1 MAWFKVDDRFHDH
14 PKTED
19 LTLAAVGLWT
29 LAGAWSAS
37 NLTDGQVSRTRVIR
51 LGGDETLAAELV
63 RAGLWEEIPDGYA
76 FYGWDEYQP
85 TRAEVESRREQD
97 RQKKRAQRR
106 GPRGTW
112 IGREGESRSVS
123 PGVSPGV
130 SPSVSPD
137 MSPDVSPGDTPGDTP
152 GESRGE
158 SPGVSDRPDPTRPD
172 PTPKNPSR
180 PPAESASGAA
190 AGYSE
195 EFERFWQAWPRERR
209 VSKRRAA
216 TKFAAALKRATAEEI
231 IAGAAQYAAD
241 PNRPSGAEAKFI
253 PHPATW
259 LEQDRWADGPLP
271 PRAGGSRSD
280 QRLARA
286 VDIARGYAA
295 NPVAMFQDP
304 YQVEADGPQELE
316 Q

>member
-51 LGGDETLAAELV
+51 LGGDESLAAELV
-63 RAGLWEEIPDGYA
+63 RAGLWEETSDGYA

-112 IGREGESRSVS
+112 IGREEESRGASRSASPDVS
-123 PGVSPGV
+123 PGVSPG
-130 SPSVSPD
+130 D
-137 MSPDVSPGDTPGDTP
+137 IHGDTYGDTL

-180 PPAESASGAA
+180 PPAESASSAA

-216 TKFAAALKRATAEEI
+216 TKFAAALKRATAGEI
-231 IAGAAQYAAD
+231 ITGATRYAAD

-259 LEQDRWADGPLP
+259 LEQDRWLDGPLP